1 MGKGFDTATPVGSFI
16 EKSEIPNPYNI
27 TLWCSV
33 NGKERQKGCT
43 DDLAFNIPVLLSYI
57 SQYITLEPNDLILT
71 GSPPGMG
78 PVQDGDII
86 EGGIKGISEIK
97 FKVEAE

>member
-16 EKSEIPNPYNI
+16 KKSDIPDPHNV

-33 NGKERQKGCT
+33 NDKKRQDGCT
-43 DDLAFNIPVLLSYI
+43 DDLAFSIPVLISYI

-78 PVQDGDII
+78 PVQDGDIVQ
-86 EGGIKGISEIK
+86 GGIKGISEIQ
-97 FKVEAE
+97 FRVEAE